1 MAHTQGDDRLVI
13 FQVSESLKLFF
24 SYVFTACILTAV
36 IVTMASQGDQT
47 IADDIRGSL
56 QQLEAKIDRQERQFC
71 ALINQMHEVRGFT
84 VLDCESGA
92 IDVKDS

>member
-1 MAHTQGDDRLVI
+1 MPLPINV
-13 FQVSESLKLFF
+13 KLLL
-24 SYVFTACILTAV
+24 SYIFTACILTAV

-71 ALINQMHEVRGFT
+71 ALINQMHEVRGFD
-84 VLDCESGA
+84 VIDCETGKIEIKA
-92 IDVKDS
+92 VE

>member
-1 MAHTQGDDRLVI
+1 MPLPINV
-13 FQVSESLKLFF
+13 KLLL
-24 SYVFTACILTAV
+24 SYIFTACVLTAV
-36 IVTMASQGDQT
+36 IVTMTSQGDQT
-47 IADDIRGSL
+47 IANDIRGSL
-56 QQLEAKIDRQERQFC
+56 QQLEDKIDRQEQQFC